1 MGEKASLYFPLGTNS
16 ITQLVSYR
24 FEHSERRARKAAS
37 GAQRGSPRFQ
47 GTEGREERG
56 EELGGG
62 GGVKYVRWLAVAMVT
77 EGHFKPNANKEVD
90 FSGFFSNICMLTS
103 AGCRGSKGI

>member
-62 GGVKYVRWLAVAMVT
+62 GGKICEVA
-77 EGHFKPNANKEVD
+77 GGRD
-90 FSGFFSNICMLTS
+90 GD
-103 AGCRGSKGI
+103 RGTFQTKCKQRG